1 MRRKVGPKES
11 SVKRLPTD
19 PRETNES
26 RKSAMRQ
33 PKLSQRRPLTY
44 PRMLRQRSHSE
55 NWHLGAWGEVI
66 NSLLREVIWCIWVCA
81 VGEQ

>member
-11 SVKRLPTD
+11 SVKRLAKD

-26 RKSAMRQ
+26 KRSGMRQ
-33 PKLSQRRPLTY
+33 PRLSQRWPLTY
-44 PRMLRQRSHSE
+44 PSMLRRDHIPRAGI
-55 NWHLGAWGEVI
+55 WVGWGEVI

-81 VGEQ
+81 VGQY